1 MKTFFNKNFWIGL
14 TYSYIGYVC
23 GDIIFVLS
31 EIERGSIPFYSLTFG
46 GAILGSYIHT
56 LLSKR
61 KKNEE
66 TIKMDRN
73 AAQVAADIKTENM

>member
-1 MKTFFNKNFWIGL
+1 MDFLEIKNMNTFFNKNFWIGL

-23 GDIIFVLS
+23 GGVIVNLS
-31 EIERGSIPFYSLTFG
+31 EIERGSFSSFSLTFG

-61 KKNEE
+61 KKISSAN
-66 TIKMDRN
+66 KFR
-73 AAQVAADIKTENM
+73 K